1 MLLHGSVCLL
11 RVEQQHLVYFYTSS
25 YVHKSIG
32 LLRTNRPTA
41 LYCTSPKIR
50 IYFRRGFDWDAEKPP
65 TPTKNVDV
73 EQHQG
78 NRLRLQPYILDAN
91 LSVTLQLVHVYVPT
105 PQVSA
110 FLDAIWAYVKRRGSL
125 LSMSLMY
132 TFTVVP
138 MVSVRGLPRRG
149 WRVFAFRKN
158 KILARNTYIRCA

>member
-1 MLLHGSVCLL
+1 MISALAAHRCQHQFSTRSQKMLLHGSVCLL

-41 LYCTSPKIR
+41 LYCTSPQIR

-65 TPTKNVDV
+65 KPTKNVHV

-91 LSVTLQLVHVYVPT
+91 LSFTLQLVM
-105 PQVSA
+105 
-110 FLDAIWAYVKRRGSL
+110 F
-125 LSMSLMY
+125 MY
-132 TFTVVP
+132 
-138 MVSVRGLPRRG
+138 LPRRCLRSWMRSG
-149 WRVFAFRKN
+149 PTSSGVAPS
-158 KILARNTYIRCA
+158 CP